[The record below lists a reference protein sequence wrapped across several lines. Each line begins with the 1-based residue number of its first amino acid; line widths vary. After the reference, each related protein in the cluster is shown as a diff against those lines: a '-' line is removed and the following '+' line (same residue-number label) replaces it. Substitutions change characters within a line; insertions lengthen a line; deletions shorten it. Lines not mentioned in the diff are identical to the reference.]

1 MKKNLI
7 YLDSK
12 VLQQDMRIR
21 LSKSIL
27 NNIDIIKGVTYFD
40 ILFDTTNNDIILRT
54 KNVQE
59 DSKDELHWAYKWV
72 YGRK

>member
-59 DSKDELHWAYKWV
+59 DSKDELH
-72 YGRK
+72 

>member
-21 LSKSIL
+21 LPKSIL

-59 DSKDELHWAYKWV
+59 DSKDELH
-72 YGRK
+72 